1 MRKVIWYNMITLD
14 GFFEGPNREIDWH
27 NVDEEY
33 NQFAAEM
40 LDSLD
45 LLLFGRVTYKLMANY
60 WPTEAAI
67 TDDPIIAEKMNSK
80 PKVVYSTTL
89 EKAAWNN
96 TTLIKKN
103 LIKEISRLKHT
114 SGQTIAVFGSAILGN
129 ALLEAGLVD
138 EIWVMVNP
146 VLLWQGRPL
155 FAGGTER
162 LNLRRVSSRA
172 FANGNVLITYQ
183 PIVREKNF
191 WQRLFQV
198 RRFSLKKSSR
208 VEV

>member
-1 MRKVIWYNMITLD
+1 MRKVIWYNLITLD

-33 NQFAAEM
+33 NKFAAEM

-45 LLLFGRVTYKLMANY
+45 LLWFGRVTYELMANY

-80 PKVVYSTTL
+80 PKVVFSTRL
-89 EKAAWNN
+89 ENVAWSNS
-96 TTLIKKN
+96 TLIKKN
-103 LIKEISRLKHT
+103 FIKEASKMEHT
-114 SGQTIAVFGSAILGN
+114 SGRDIGVFGSAILGDS
-129 ALLEAGLVD
+129 LLEAGLVD

-146 VLLWQGRPL
+146 VVLRHGRSL
-155 FAGGTER
+155 FSDGVER
-162 LNLRRVSSRA
+162 LNLKRLDSRM
-172 FANGNVLITYQ
+172 FANGNVLMTYQ
-183 PIVREKNF
+183 PVVREKNF
-191 WQRLFQV
+191 WQRLFQA
-198 RRFSLKKSSR
+198 RRPAIKRPSR